1 MIGPSVS
8 RCIGTNDLPFPEEGW
23 RQPCGRFS
31 RDGLCDD
38 VRLRGRQ
45 GRCEAVPHR
54 RHVGRRF
61 VRRPAAPPLRGA
73 VFDASRRAIAEDAA
87 SGSYRRRHA
96 ATGCVASSRAMP
108 RPEGKG
114 RAAWFARPMRA
125 GNPGVDGWRNGMT
138 RFDNESFT
146 IRRET
151 FGAPVPGL
159 SGWRCKACDAVE
171 FDPRS
176 ALRHAEAGDALVL
189 QAREHTQREIHRM
202 RKKPHPSQVQAAR
215 LTGGGHN
222 AFMSAAMPRSRR
234 PWSIC

>member
-23 RQPCGRFS
+23 RQPRGRFS

-38 VRLRGRQ
+38 VRPRGRQ

-108 RPEGKG
+108 DRKAREGPRGSRG
-114 RAAWFARPMRA
+114 RCA
-125 GNPGVDGWRNGMT
+125 
-138 RFDNESFT
+138 
-146 IRRET
+146 RET
-151 FGAPVPGL
+151 RA
-159 SGWRCKACDAVE
+159 S
-171 FDPRS
+171 
-176 ALRHAEAGDALVL
+176 
-189 QAREHTQREIHRM
+189 M
-202 RKKPHPSQVQAAR
+202 
-215 LTGGGHN
+215 GGGM
-222 AFMSAAMPRSRR
+222 A
-234 PWSIC
+234 